1 MSKFRKTLERFLMA
15 LQSNGDNIMVSG
27 SGLVRVSQG
36 RLNEIPKVIQ
46 EHHDQEARRA
56 MQQGCVRRVV

>member
-1 MSKFRKTLERFLMA
+1 MSKFRKALERFVMA

-27 SGLVRVSQG
+27 SGLVHVPQR

-56 MQQGCVRRVV
+56 R